1 MIDETTLKRIT
12 YLQSQIACAMIESDS
27 MKAENE
33 LRKSQGLSLAYN
45 EKAFQDVILKYGIH
59 HNAVIEYLYH

>member
-12 YLQSQIACAMIESDS
+12 YLQSQIACAMIESDG

-33 LRKSQGLSLAYN
+33 IRKSQGFALAYN
-45 EKAFQDVILKYGIH
+45 EKHFQDILLKYGIH
-59 HNAVIEYLYH
+59 HNAVIEFLYH

>member
-12 YLQSQIACAMIESDS
+12 YLQSQIACAMIESDG

-33 LRKSQGLSLAYN
+33 IRKSQSLDLAYD
-45 EKAFQDVILKYGIH
+45 EKAFQDVLLKYGIY

>member
-12 YLQSQIACAMIESDS
+12 YLQSQIACAMIESEG

-33 LRKSQGLSLAYN
+33 IRKSQGLSLAYN
-45 EKAFQDVILKYGIH
+45 EKAFQNVLLRHEIY

>member
-12 YLQSQIACAMIESDS
+12 YLQSQIACAMIELEG

-33 LRKSQGLSLAYN
+33 MRKHQDLTIAYP
-45 EKAFQDVILKYGIH
+45 EKAFQDVILKYGIY
-59 HNAVIEYLYH
+59 HNAVIEFLYH